1 MKLEQ
6 KPKLVVIGLGQELRG
21 DDAVGIEIVRR
32 WELEYPEKAN
42 LPDIQVEIA
51 GLAGL
56 DLLNLME
63 GMQAAIL
70 VDAVQS
76 GAAPGSLH
84 ELGTE
89 ELASFEAG
97 AGSAHGWGVAETLA
111 MAEAV
116 GNALPGKLLLLA
128 VEAEDMSLGAGLSPA
143 VQGVLPQ
150 AVERLQEKV
159 ISILFP

>member
-21 DDAVGIEIVRR
+21 DDAVGIEVVRR
-32 WELEYPEKAN
+32 WELEYPETAN
-42 LPDIQVEIA
+42 LPDLQVEIA

-84 ELGTE
+84 ELGPE

-97 AGSAHGWGVAETLA
+97 AGSAHDWGVAETLA
-111 MAEAV
+111 MAEAL
-116 GNALPGKLLLLA
+116 GNALPGRLLLLA
-128 VEAEDMSLGAGLSPA
+128 VEAGDMSLGAGLSPA

-150 AVERLQEKV
+150 AVERLQEQV

>member
-32 WELEYPEKAN
+32 WELEYPETAN
-42 LPDIQVEIA
+42 LPDLQVEIA

-56 DLLNLME
+56 GLLNLME
-63 GMQAAIL
+63 GMPAAIL

-84 ELGTE
+84 ELGPE

-111 MAEAV
+111 MAEAL
-116 GNALPGKLLLLA
+116 GNALPGRLLLLA
-128 VEAEDMSLGAGLSPA
+128 VEAEYMSLGAGLSPA

>member
-6 KPKLVVIGLGQELRG
+6 KPKLVVMGVGQELRG

-143 VQGVLPQ
+143 VQGV
-150 AVERLQEKV
+150 
-159 ISILFP
+159 